1 MPGGAGGG
9 SRSGGASSGPAAAG
23 VSVDAHPRIAGMSA
37 QAFLQGAYA
46 EEEEVEVGMGGM
58 RLDAPPIRLHLLG
71 GGGGGEGE
79 GEEDVEGA
87 SSATGRLNGV
97 AKEWKGHSKHR
108 QVA

>member
-9 SRSGGASSGPAAAG
+9 SRSGGTGSGPAAGG
-23 VSVDAHPRIAGMSA
+23 VTVDAPPRISGMSA
-37 QAFLQGAYA
+37 QALLHGAYA
-46 EEEEVEVGMGGM
+46 EAEDVGMGGM
-58 RLDAPPIRLHLLG
+58 RLDAPPLRLHFLG
-71 GGGGGEGE
+71 GGGGGEGQ

-87 SSATGRLNGV
+87 SSVTGRLNGV